1 MADMV
6 TQPGSRPRSR
16 RGRTI
21 AWRIG
26 WVPLAIVSF
35 CVTYALLVIG
45 GR

>member
-1 MADMV
+1 MADST
-6 TQPGSRPRSR
+6 TQPGSQRAR

-26 WVPLAIVSF
+26 WALLALVSF
-35 CVTYALLVIG
+35 CVTYVLLVVG